1 MNRKTNEGKK
11 MGNRSDNDGIQ
22 WFHSFFLLC
31 RSIKALF
38 DLDDT

>member
-22 WFHSFFLLC
+22 WFHFFFSFVPIDQSFV
-31 RSIKALF
+31 
-38 DLDDT
+38 